1 MTSLRFAVPEVDTS
15 YFTSNIAVGGRGGRR
30 FYYGLRPRKPPA
42 SGTVVRSLKAW
53 WSPRNKIIRGLEI
66 ELTNGWRRTF
76 GKKAEG
82 YTERFY
88 IDAGEK
94 ISSLKI
100 WYRQYRTGRIG
111 GFELITDR
119 NRKFSVSPE
128 GHGNPYKPEL
138 GSGILVGV
146 YGGHGGDIDYLG
158 FGLVR
163 RARAEMISVNYPDL
177 NTLKLKTLPK
187 NINTITYDNSKGTAS
202 QVFTF
207 TGSES
212 VTTAESW
219 SMTTG
224 LEAGVETTIK
234 AQAPIISAEVKVS
247 FKLSVSGTYKRSNTK
262 TTTRSFNFPV
272 KVPPGKRLRAIATLY
287 EGTIN
292 TRYMGVISYTLDS
305 GKKFR
310 YRVSGTYRGISAS
323 EVAVKVVEMNKK

>member
-30 FYYGLRPRKPPA
+30 FYYGLGPRKPPA

-53 WSPRNKIIRGLEI
+53 WSSRNKIMRGLEI

-100 WYRQYRTGRIG
+100 WYRNYRTGRIG
-111 GFELITDR
+111 GFELITDQ

-158 FGLVR
+158 FGLLR
-163 RARAEMISVNYPDL
+163 RARAELIDVNYPDL
-177 NTLKLKTLPK
+177 YTLKLKTSPK
-187 NINTITYDNSKGTAS
+187 NIDTITYDNSKGTAS

-219 SMTTG
+219 SVTAG
-224 LEAGVETTIK
+224 LEAGVKTTIK
-234 AQAPIISAEVKVS
+234 AEVPMIISAQVTVS
-247 FKLSVSGTYKRSNTK
+247 YTLSVSGTYKRSNTK

-272 KVPPGKRLRAIATLY
+272 KVPPGKRSRAIATLY
-287 EGTIN
+287 EGVIN
-292 TRYMGVISYTLDS
+292 TRYMGVILYTLDS
-305 GKKFR
+305 GKEFR
-310 YRVSGTYRGISAS
+310 YKVSGTYRGISAS
-323 EVAVKVVEMNKK
+323 EITVTVVEMN